1 MSSKEPPGAAA
12 PLGCKAMG
20 RGAAPAA
27 RGGGRNIPPPA
38 QHPAARA
45 TFFSEMVRESD
56 DYGSK
61 APSGQPQ
68 LARASSAP
76 AAHGA
81 VRKRYRR
88 QDLAGTDSSY
98 LCLFCYEPLYVDINT
113 AEEAC
118 FNRGCACYTGRGEI
132 SGNLAEHDGPRRV
145 EEVCAES
152 VREFR
157 KFDRQFLLQKI
168 HEARAVE
175 CAKFFR
181 GGMNIG
187 ILASLDHLMTQL
199 HDNASWGGSRDYGA
213 CRAAFDDY
221 YEKFDVVQFTEDV
234 CSRYYVT
241 NMHSQRFV
249 LKYHHAIREFL
260 GTLGIVGVGVGD
272 RQILADQLPFYHI
285 DKKAMGD
292 PAKSVFDF
300 EAIFK
305 NSLSLANALNHS
317 FKMRYSTSKM
327 YAYPDRSTDFAAL
340 LSLWTTC
347 PPGSAGTVTAD
358 RLREI
363 YDGTIKKNKM
373 DGDFDQFL
381 EDCSSGKRYAPILIF
396 DGEKY
401 RFDYA
406 TLLLYLV
413 YMFSNNRL
421 RSGMQTEAGR
431 TTHDKR
437 RHAATDY
444 FEDQIR
450 QKLRNDGFDVYPKQ
464 GGKPF
469 EPSFDGKRREFD
481 CVAVDRERKIIVI
494 VEAKYEDM
502 APSSM
507 SAGTM
512 VGQLVLDRKTGLLAH
527 AKKHHSRRK
536 FFRRHFGG
544 MGQRGLD
551 LPGSFSDYTVYTLLV
566 TKHEPLIS
574 RHMAV
579 DILSY
584 KGFMSIDFQSTTA
597 RDDLDGA
604 AGGLPGRPPGAAATG
619 GPARPAREGGGGAES
634 PQRPGRGRR
643 G

>member
-1 MSSKEPPGAAA
+1 MNGAVCAKCPRHGAVARGGGGARHALRRPGV
-12 PLGCKAMG
+12 
-20 RGAAPAA
+20 APAA
-27 RGGGRNIPPPA
+27 RGGRSGPRSLPPPA
-38 QHPAARA
+38 QPPAARA
-45 TFFSEMVRESD
+45 ASLSEKA
-56 DYGSK
+56 YGPGGHGNK
-61 APSGQPQ
+61 APPAPKKAPPGQSPPA
-68 LARASSAP
+68 LAPPVP
-76 AAHGA
+76 AARRA
-81 VRKRYRR
+81 QRKRYARH
-88 QDLAGTDSSY
+88 DLAGTDSSY

-152 VREFR
+152 MREFR

-213 CRAAFDDY
+213 CRAAFGDY

-241 NMHSQRFV
+241 NAHSQRFV

-260 GTLGIVGVGVGD
+260 GTLGIVGIGVGA

-285 DKKAMGD
+285 DKKPMGN
-292 PAKSVFDF
+292 PAKSLFDF
-300 EAIFK
+300 ETIFK
-305 NSLSLANALNHS
+305 NSLPLANALNHA

-327 YAYPDRSTDFAAL
+327 YAYPDRPADFAAL

-347 PPGSAGTVTAD
+347 PPGSAGAVTAD

-381 EDCSSGKRYAPILIF
+381 EDCTSGRAYAPILVF

-406 TLLLYLV
+406 ALLLHLV
-413 YMFSNNRL
+413 YMFSNNRS
-421 RSGMQTEAGR
+421 RSGTQTEAGKAVYGR
-431 TTHDKR
+431 MR
-437 RHAATDY
+437 QVAASQ
-444 FEDQIR
+444 FEAEIR
-450 QKLRNDGFDVYPKQ
+450 QKLRGDGFDVRPRPN
-464 GGKPF
+464 GGPF
-469 EPSFDGKRREFD
+469 RPSFDSERKEFD
-481 CVAVDRERKIIVI
+481 CVAVDRDRKIIVL

-502 APSSM
+502 APSSTA
-507 SAGTM
+507 AGTM

-527 AKKHHSRRK
+527 AKKAPLAEEILQAALWRHGAARPRPAGRL
-536 FFRRHFGG
+536 FRLHRLHAPSD
-544 MGQRGLD
+544 QARAAD
-551 LPGSFSDYTVYTLLV
+551 LAPHG
-566 TKHEPLIS
+566 S
-574 RHMAV
+574 RHTLVQEVHV
-579 DILSY
+579 DRPWVALRA
-584 KGFMSIDFQSTTA
+584 A
-597 RDDLDGA
+597 RL
-604 AGGLPGRPPGAAATG
+604 
-619 GPARPAREGGGGAES
+619 
-634 PQRPGRGRR
+634 GRR
-643 G
+643 GGRAP